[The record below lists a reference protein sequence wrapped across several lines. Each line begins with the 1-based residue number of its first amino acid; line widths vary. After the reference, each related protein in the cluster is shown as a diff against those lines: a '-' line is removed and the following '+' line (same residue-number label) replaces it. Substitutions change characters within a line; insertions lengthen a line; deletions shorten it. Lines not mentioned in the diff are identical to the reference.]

1 MSLNFPT
8 VCVQNVMTELK
19 ANLGEARY
27 GLVKGFLW
35 ELSACKNRQKKL
47 KANQPPVKFQGHI
60 QGENVGGNVGEQCGC
75 RSLAE

>member
-35 ELSACKNRQKKL
+35 ELSARIGKKL

-75 RSLAE
+75 RE